1 MYSKVKSLG
10 ISGIEA
16 FNVTVECDISGGLPR
31 FDVVGLPDTTVKES
45 RERVRSSIKNCK
57 LNFPVSRITVNI
69 APADIKKEGAIF
81 DLPVFIAILK
91 SSEQIKEN
99 IDDYAFLGE
108 LSLDGEI
115 RKASGILPMIM
126 AAKEYN
132 IKKVFV
138 PFQNACEGSVVD
150 RVDVLPAKNVMD
162 VLAHI
167 KGEKVIESVKYDFD
181 AEEETKYNVD
191 FSDVKGQDQA
201 KRALEIAAAGGH
213 NCLLIGPPG
222 SGKSLVTKRP
232 FRSPH
237 HTVSAQALTG
247 GGANPKPGE
256 ISLAHN
262 GVMFMDEFPEFDRRA
277 KESLRQPLEDGVV
290 TVARA
295 AGTFTYPSSIMLVAA
310 MNPCPCGYF
319 GHPTRQCTCSPAAKK
334 RYQDKVSGPLL
345 DRIDIHVEVAPV
357 EYNEL
362 SDNNEGEKSSDI
374 KKRVDKARAIQQKRF
389 AGTGI
394 TCNAKM
400 TPKMTKECCVLSEEA
415 DELLHESFDNFSM
428 SARAYDKVLR
438 LARTIADLADS
449 EEIKLEHIAE
459 ALQFRALDRK
469 YWEV

>member
-31 FDVVGLPDTTVKES
+31 FDVVGLPDTAVKES

-150 RVDVLPAKNVMD
+150 GVDVLPAKNVMD

-222 SGKSLVTKRP
+222 SGKSMLAKRP

-247 GGANPKPGE
+247 GGTNPKPGE

-290 TVARA
+290 TISRA
-295 AGTFTYPSSIMLVAA
+295 AGTFTYPSNIMLVAA

-362 SDNNEGEKSSDI
+362 SDNNEGEKSRDI

-400 TPKMTKECCVLSEEA
+400 TPKMTKECCVLSKEA

>member
-31 FDVVGLPDTTVKES
+31 FDVVGLPDTAVKES

-150 RVDVLPAKNVMD
+150 GVDVLPAKNVMD

-222 SGKSLVTKRP
+222 SGKSMLAKRLPTILPDMTFEERLETSKVYSIAGKIPSGKSLVTKRP

-262 GVMFMDEFPEFDRRA
+262 GER
-277 KESLRQPLEDGVV
+277 
-290 TVARA
+290 VA
-295 AGTFTYPSSIMLVAA
+295 SS
-310 MNPCPCGYF
+310 
-319 GHPTRQCTCSPAAKK
+319 TS
-334 RYQDKVSGPLL
+334 
-345 DRIDIHVEVAPV
+345 
-357 EYNEL
+357 
-362 SDNNEGEKSSDI
+362 
-374 KKRVDKARAIQQKRF
+374 
-389 AGTGI
+389 
-394 TCNAKM
+394 
-400 TPKMTKECCVLSEEA
+400 
-415 DELLHESFDNFSM
+415 
-428 SARAYDKVLR
+428 
-438 LARTIADLADS
+438 
-449 EEIKLEHIAE
+449 
-459 ALQFRALDRK
+459 
-469 YWEV
+469 

>member
-31 FDVVGLPDTTVKES
+31 FDVVGLPDTAVKES

-138 PFQNACEGSVVD
+138 PFQNAYEGSVVD
-150 RVDVLPAKNVMD
+150 GVDVLPAKNVMD

-222 SGKSLVTKRP
+222 SGKSMLAKRP

-290 TVARA
+290 TVSRA
-295 AGTFTYPSSIMLVAA
+295 AGTFTYPSNIMLVAA
-310 MNPCPCGYF
+310 MNPCPCGYY

>member
-222 SGKSLVTKRP
+222 SGKSM
-232 FRSPH
+232 
-237 HTVSAQALTG
+237 
-247 GGANPKPGE
+247 
-256 ISLAHN
+256 LA
-262 GVMFMDEFPEFDRRA
+262 
-277 KESLRQPLEDGVV
+277 
-290 TVARA
+290 
-295 AGTFTYPSSIMLVAA
+295 
-310 MNPCPCGYF
+310 
-319 GHPTRQCTCSPAAKK
+319 
-334 RYQDKVSGPLL
+334 
-345 DRIDIHVEVAPV
+345 
-357 EYNEL
+357 
-362 SDNNEGEKSSDI
+362 
-374 KKRVDKARAIQQKRF
+374 KRF
-389 AGTGI
+389 CRI
-394 TCNAKM
+394 
-400 TPKMTKECCVLSEEA
+400 
-415 DELLHESFDNFSM
+415 
-428 SARAYDKVLR
+428 
-438 LARTIADLADS
+438 
-449 EEIKLEHIAE
+449 
-459 ALQFRALDRK
+459 
-469 YWEV
+469 